1 MNYVKMNFVI
11 EAGTISRLINKQILR
26 KWTANNFWQPF
37 FLFQSIFKQNCQTL
51 SGSSFWNVRVFCC
64 SAVLSCLSD
73 SKWSVFGF
81 WTIVGQQK
89 QFLDFS
95 SLHISWCCVWM
106 CVLTRCP
113 SPVWRWC
120 VSWRLGSG
128 PASGDPTA
136 AASSGRSA
144 PSSRGGPCRTDP
156 PCVSNRGT
164 DRERDRDKEGH

>member
-1 MNYVKMNFVI
+1 MNRQQFLIIVFFCFSQFSTKLSNVI
-11 EAGTISRLINKQILR
+11 WFQLLKCESPAFTSR
-26 KWTANNFWQPF
+26 
-37 FLFQSIFKQNCQTL
+37 
-51 SGSSFWNVRVFCC
+51 
-64 SAVLSCLSD
+64 LSD

-81 WTIVGQQK
+81 WTFVGQQK
-89 QFLDFS
+89 LFLAFS